1 MEKLIVRFLKIHIK
15 NQIDSGA
22 NLIQIFDS
30 WASLLTSDIDKYIYE
45 PMIEI
50 VNFVQSQGIPVICFP
65 KGISNYKD
73 YCDKIKPNLISIDF
87 DVNPAQIVK
96 DIDIPVQGG
105 LDPKILLTDKENL
118 KKKTLE
124 YLNIFKDHPYVF
136 NLGHGILPNTEIS
149 MVEELIKLVR
159 NFK

>member
-1 MEKLIVRFLKIHIK
+1 M
-15 NQIDSGA
+15 
-22 NLIQIFDS
+22 
-30 WASLLTSDIDKYIYE
+30 
-45 PMIEI
+45 
-50 VNFVQSQGIPVICFP
+50 
-65 KGISNYKD
+65 
-73 YCDKIKPNLISIDF
+73 ISIDF

-105 LDPKILLTDKENL
+105 LDPKILLTDKKNL

-159 NFK
+159 NLNDSRSPKVNYGKTGVLIINLGTQTQRVGLI